1 MMKSKQHFNFARPR
15 DSIDNEAEKVQH
27 QTGESKQIKLKALYT
42 AEDIINLPHLN
53 SLPGAAPFLRG
64 PYKTMYTEK
73 PWTIRQYAGFAD
85 ANDTNQLFREALAQ
99 GSKGL
104 SVAFDLPTHR
114 GYDSDHPLTC
124 ADVGMAGVAID
135 SVEDMKRLMAD
146 IPLDKISVSMT
157 MSGAVLPIMAAFIVA
172 AEESGV
178 PASALSGTIQNDII
192 KEFMVRNTYIF
203 APQPSMRIATDVVEY
218 IAKHM
223 PRFNSISIS
232 GYHFQEAGADST
244 LELALT
250 LANGRAYILEAQ
262 QRGLDIDKFCSQLSF
277 FFGVGSDFYI
287 EIAKLRAARLLWCD
301 IVENLGA
308 TTDKAKA
315 LRMHCQTSGWSLTAQ
330 DPINNI
336 SRTTLQAMA
345 AVFGGTQSLHTNAYD
360 EAVSLPS
367 TKTSRLARNTQLI
380 MQAETSICDV
390 IDPWAGSYMMES
402 LTAQMVENVKKIMA
416 EIDNQGGVIAALKS
430 GWVNAQIQTNSALVQ
445 SNIDNGKR
453 VIVGLNKHISAD
465 NKITPDYLHIDSQK
479 IRNQQIVNLAQL
491 KQHRD
496 QLAVKRS
503 LNALTVIARQKN
515 GNLLEATIKAIKA
528 RATLG
533 ECITALENVWQRYSN
548 TPSHIND
555 VYSQQMQG
563 NEDWKDACKNVNQL
577 AIKLK
582 RKPCILITKL
592 GQDGH
597 DRGANIIAASLNDA
611 GFEVHQAPLFQT
623 PEQAAKDAMRL
634 NVDIIG
640 VSTLAGAHLTLLP
653 MLIEKLETFGNK
665 NPQAN
670 KIHVVAGGVIPQ
682 AHLIQLQNEGVSAI
696 FSPGAKITIII
707 NNLVNLFK

>member
-1 MMKSKQHFNFARPR
+1 MN
-15 DSIDNEAEKVQH
+15 I
-27 QTGESKQIKLKALYT
+27 KALYT
-42 AEDIINLPHLN
+42 AEDIVNLPHLN

-85 ANDTNQLFREALAQ
+85 AYDTNQLFREALAQ
-99 GSKGL
+99 GSQGL

-114 GYDSDHPLTC
+114 GYDSDHPLAS

-218 IAKHM
+218 VAKHM
-223 PRFNSISIS
+223 PRFNGMSIS
-232 GYHFQEAGADST
+232 GYHFQEAGADSA

-250 LANGRAYILEAQ
+250 LANGRAYIIEAQ
-262 QRGLDIDKFCSQLSF
+262 QRGLDVDKFCSQLSF
-277 FFGVGSDFYI
+277 FFGVGSDFYN
-287 EIAKLRAARLLWCD
+287 EIAKLRAARLLWCE

-336 SRTTLQAMA
+336 ARTTLQAMA

-360 EAVSLPS
+360 EAVTLP
-367 TKTSRLARNTQLI
+367 TNATSRVARNTQLI
-380 MQAETSICDV
+380 IQAETGICDV

-402 LTAQMVENVKKIMA
+402 LTAQMVDNVKNIMA
-416 EIDNQGGVIAALKS
+416 EIDIQGGVIAALES

-465 NKITPDYLHIDSQK
+465 NQTVPEYLNIDSQK
-479 IRNQQIVNLAQL
+479 IKNQQTARLIYL
-491 KQHRD
+491 KQNRD
-496 QLAVKRS
+496 QLAVKRT
-503 LNALTVIARQKN
+503 LNALAVIARQKN
-515 GNLLEATIKAIKA
+515 GNLLEATIQAIKV
-528 RATLG
+528 RATVG
-533 ECITALENVWQRYSN
+533 ECITALEYVWQRHSN
-548 TPSHIND
+548 IPSHVNA
-555 VYSQQMQG
+555 VYSEQMHD
-563 NEDWKDACKNVNQL
+563 NEDWKDACKNVIQL
-577 AIKLK
+577 ATKIK
-582 RKPCILITKL
+582 RKPRILIAKL

-597 DRGANIIAASLNDA
+597 DRGANIIAASLSDA

-623 PEQAAKDAMRL
+623 PEQVAQHAIRL
-634 NVDIIG
+634 NVDIVG

-653 MLIEKLETFGNK
+653 TLIKKLNAFKEENFK
-665 NPQAN
+665 AK
-670 KIHVVAGGVIPQ
+670 KIHVVAGGVFPQ
-682 AHLIQLQNEGVSAI
+682 AHLIQLQNEGVAAV
-696 FSPGAKITIII
+696 FSSGTKITMIL
-707 NNLVNLFK
+707 NKLVELYNLQPTF